1 MIMKDK
7 LEELLNEIEERM
19 NFYIKRLD
27 NPQYAEM
34 QGSFIGHYLELKD
47 IKEKV
52 EDILY
57 ENDGQVH
64 R

>member
-1 MIMKDK
+1 MKDK
-7 LEELLNEIEERM
+7 LEDLLNDIEERM
-19 NFYIKRLD
+19 DFYIKRLD
-27 NPQYAEM
+27 NPQYIEM

-47 IKEKV
+47 IKESI

-57 ENDGQVH
+57 GKD

>member
-1 MIMKDK
+1 MKDK
-7 LEELLNEIEERM
+7 LEDLLNEIEERM

-57 ENDGQVH
+57 DKE
-64 R
+64 

>member
-1 MIMKDK
+1 MKDK
-7 LEELLNEIEERM
+7 LEDLLNEIEERM

-27 NPQYAEM
+27 NPQYSEM

-57 ENDGQVH
+57 DKE
-64 R
+64 